1 MKHLK
6 LSLVIITIFAIAV
19 SMTSCKFFKE
29 FTVDE
34 MEDLFYENESVFSNA
49 ATCLHEII
57 KDSELTIRI
66 SKTNEY
72 ADSSNER
79 MKVRQIKDLY
89 FITVDYVFTNEEYK
103 AMYDCVEPLF
113 SSNFVKNRIYG
124 CKSYIKFGI
133 NFHNG
138 YDEALFFT
146 EEDYDLV
153 SNLYAVEDHKHF
165 APNWHAVVVWF

>member
-1 MKHLK
+1 MKYLK
-6 LSLVIITIFAIAV
+6 RSLIIIIIFATTV
-19 SMTSCKFFKE
+19 SLAGCKHFNRI
-29 FTVDE
+29 TVDE

-49 ATCLHEII
+49 ATGLYEIL
-57 KDSELTIRI
+57 KDREIGI
-66 SKTNEY
+66 SISTENDY

-79 MKVRQIKDLY
+79 MKVRQINNLF
-89 FITVDYVFTNEEYK
+89 FITVDYVFTDQEYK

-113 SSNFVKNRIYG
+113 SSNIVKNGVYG

-133 NFHNG
+133 NFHHG

-165 APNWHAVVVWF
+165 APNWYAVVVWF

>member
-6 LSLVIITIFAIAV
+6 LSLVIITIFAFAV
-19 SMTSCKFFKE
+19 SMTSCKFFKR

-34 MEDLFYENESVFSNA
+34 MEDLFYENESIFSNA
-49 ATCLHEII
+49 ATGLYEIL
-57 KDSELTIRI
+57 KDSEIGI
-66 SKTNEY
+66 SISTKNAY

-79 MKVRQIKDLY
+79 MKVRQINNLF
-89 FITVDYVFTNEEYK
+89 FISVDYVFTDKEYK

-113 SSNFVKNRIYG
+113 SSNIVKNGIYG

-133 NFHNG
+133 NFHHG